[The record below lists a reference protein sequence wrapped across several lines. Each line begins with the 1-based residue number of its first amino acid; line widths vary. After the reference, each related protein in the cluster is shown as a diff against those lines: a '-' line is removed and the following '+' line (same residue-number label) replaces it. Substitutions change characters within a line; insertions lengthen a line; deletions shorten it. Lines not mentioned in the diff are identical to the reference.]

1 MDGMAGLAGILGIKR
16 MTRISRIKG
25 KTNNPYLEPEPK
37 CTLIIRKYFV

>member
-1 MDGMAGLAGILGIKR
+1 MDGMAGVAGILGIKR

-37 CTLIIRKYFV
+37 CILIIRKYFV

>member
-1 MDGMAGLAGILGIKR
+1 MDGMAGVAGILGIKR

-37 CTLIIRKYFV
+37 CIFFTQKCIN

>member
-1 MDGMAGLAGILGIKR
+1 MDGMAGVAGILEIKR

-25 KTNNPYLEPEPK
+25 KTNNLYLEPESK